1 MIDMI
6 EPTPETTEQPAAF
19 LIDSDERAEWLLRK
33 LANLEAEK
41 NRVQAQAEQI
51 LKQLES
57 DAERLRFLFGAQLE
71 EYCRRKLQA
80 SGNRRRSIHFLQGSC
95 CFRTVP
101 ASVKVTDSN
110 AALCYAEENL
120 PEAMQTV
127 TLLNGQ
133 EYRRAAEERYQQRGE
148 TL

>member
-41 NRVQAQAEQI
+41 ARVQTQAEQI

-71 EYCRRKLQA
+71 EYCRRKIEA
-80 SGNRRRSIHFLQGSC
+80 SKSRRRSVTFLQGTC
-95 CFRTVP
+95 AFRTVP
-101 ASVKVTDSN
+101 ATVKVTDS
-110 AALCYAEENL
+110 
-120 PEAMQTV
+120 
-127 TLLNGQ
+127 
-133 EYRRAAEERYQQRGE
+133 
-148 TL
+148 